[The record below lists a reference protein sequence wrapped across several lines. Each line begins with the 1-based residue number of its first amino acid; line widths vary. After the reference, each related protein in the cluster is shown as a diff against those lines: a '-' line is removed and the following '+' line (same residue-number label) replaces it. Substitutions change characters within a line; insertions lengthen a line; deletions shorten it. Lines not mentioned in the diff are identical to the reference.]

1 MNRKEK
7 IGNESS
13 LILQLNNYQYN
24 QQVIDDVL
32 AFKTTGNVPNHIK
45 TKARFRKKWTPFY
58 IRENHLIY
66 RPLELKVII
75 DADEKQEVMKTLYD
89 NDRFGVGSGI
99 AQFYHIICSKYL
111 NIKRKDVADFLKRQ
125 KITN

>member
-45 TKARFRKKWTPFY
+45 PKARFKKKWTPFY

-75 DADEKQEVMKTLYD
+75 DADEKQ
-89 NDRFGVGSGI
+89 
-99 AQFYHIICSKYL
+99 
-111 NIKRKDVADFLKRQ
+111 
-125 KITN
+125 